1 MYKFTYNLSIYYLL
15 IYLSLIIYL
24 STHLSINTQKTTL
37 VVAEEEKK
45 EKNYEIQW
53 AVVIWDMG

>member
-1 MYKFTYNLSIYYLL
+1 MYNLSIYYLL
-15 IYLSLIIYL
+15 IYLSLIVYL
-24 STHLSINTQKTTL
+24 STHLSISTQKTTL

-45 EKNYEIQW
+45 GKNYEIQW